1 MKKGIEDHEKSKE
14 FYVSYLG
21 SLFRSIRFGLDQAH
35 GKAATISLNY
45 LLENGGLLYNSETKK
60 WSVDFDN
67 FENGVNMLSSE
78 LLILLGNGDNT
89 NVQTFFNKWAVI
101 SPELKTSLNLV
112 SDIAIDVLPVRSIN
126 WD

>member
-1 MKKGIEDHEKSKE
+1 M
-14 FYVSYLG
+14 
-21 SLFRSIRFGLDQAH
+21 
-35 GKAATISLNY
+35 
-45 LLENGGLLYNSETKK
+45 ENGALLYNPDTKK

-67 FENGVNMLSSE
+67 FENSVKSLAGE